1 VSKGRCPKGVKD
13 FFCSDI
19 TPGGGREIVSGK
31 RKVNGKRKKIM
42 EKEDMLDRTISV
54 EDSSK
59 ELLCVAGSN
68 YF

>member
-1 VSKGRCPKGVKD
+1 MKD
-13 FFCSDI
+13 FFCFDI
-19 TPGGGREIVSGK
+19 PRGGREIVSGK
-31 RKVNGKRKKIM
+31 RKVNGQEKIM
-42 EKEDMLDRTISV
+42 EKENMLDRTISV